1 MTLSQSF
8 APECLR
14 PDGRGGVLILCDH
27 ASNHIPREL
36 DGLGLD
42 PACLETHIAVDIG
55 AAQVT
60 RRLADRLDAPAILAP
75 VSRLV
80 VDLNRNPETQDPIPA
95 ESDGIP
101 IPGNRGLSDAARAD
115 RLERWFHPYHA
126 ACAAQVAT
134 MMARGERPVVIGLH
148 SFTPEMDGQAR
159 PWEIGFLY
167 DCDPRLF
174 QDFAARLPDLG
185 NFTIGDNEPYSGR
198 ELYYTMQR
206 HGEAHGLLQATVE
219 IRQDLI
225 ADATRQDRWAAI
237 LETCLREIVA
247 GVRTG

>member
-1 MTLSQSF
+1 MTLSHSL

-27 ASNHIPREL
+27 ASNHIPPEL

-60 RRLADRLDAPAILAP
+60 RRLAERLNAPAILAP

-95 ESDGIP
+95 ASDGIA
-101 IPGNRGLSDAARAD
+101 IPGNQGLSDAQRRE
-115 RLERWFHPYHA
+115 RLDRWFHPYHD
-126 ACAAQVAT
+126 ACAAQLAA

-148 SFTPEMDGQAR
+148 SFTPKMDGEAR

-167 DCDPRLF
+167 DRDPRLF
-174 QDFAARLPDLG
+174 QAFRARLSESWT
-185 NFTIGDNEPYSGR
+185 FTIGDNEPYSGR

-225 ADATRQDRWAAI
+225 ADATGQDRWAAI
-237 LETCLREIVA
+237 LETCLRDIVA